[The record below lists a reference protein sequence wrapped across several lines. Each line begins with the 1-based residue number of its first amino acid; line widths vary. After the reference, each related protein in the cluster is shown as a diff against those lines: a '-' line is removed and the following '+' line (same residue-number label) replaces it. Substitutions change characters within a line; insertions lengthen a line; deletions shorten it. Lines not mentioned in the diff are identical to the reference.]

1 MPLNQADQKSRQGAL
16 RDGSVRLWPTG
27 QHMRILPTRLSIGGR
42 APWVDGLPVQSGAGD
57 TVLDTEK
64 PGRQL
69 SAFDGLRR
77 SINPRFHCTTIK
89 SGRVRTIS
97 ARIPSSIPSGTSN
110 GILAESAEAMTQH
123 LTQLKS
129 RVRAHCRE
137 IAAKLH
143 EASRVFEPGP
153 STCEH
158 SSERARA
165 RLT

>member
-1 MPLNQADQKSRQGAL
+1 M
-16 RDGSVRLWPTG
+16 
-27 QHMRILPTRLSIGGR
+27 PTRLSIQRSHPCGEETP
-42 APWVDGLPVQSGAGD
+42 ATAGASD

-69 SAFDGLRR
+69 PAFDGLRR

-110 GILAESAEAMTQH
+110 GILAESADATTQH

-129 RVRAHCRE
+129 RVDDCSRT
-137 IAAKLH
+137 
-143 EASRVFEPGP
+143 ASPVASPASGRKAPAICVMN
-153 STCEH
+153 
-158 SSERARA
+158 SSVARNKRGG
-165 RLT
+165 RLQTEWSATIRGNISR